1 MVLGGSSNACDL
13 GAHPKAALGSPFGVS
28 PLGGFPPGWLWS
40 CLALRIPPRV
50 ALGSPPAVCL
60 LWGFP
65 SGFTR
70 GTPQQ
75 CMHFGSSPRGGF
87 GIPPALGVPPG
98 RLSGCL
104 ALGVPPVWLWDPPCS
119 GGSLQDIFVC
129 PQKLAA
135 LWGLPHGCCGSP
147 PIWGHPRDGFEF
159 SPQDHPVLCDTPS
172 SVLGTPRSAP
182 TLGAPPVLPQGRAVP
197 PHTDTPAG
205 TPGRAAGPATSIP
218 KGAGAAPVLGLH
230 SRLHPTWLR
239 SGGRDFPPSRSRCY
253 PHRSGPYG
261 VGCGD
266 SAGVPPATTKAAG
279 SC

>member
-1 MVLGGSSNACDL
+1 MERPPCFGGLPRMVWGGPSNACDL
-13 GAHPKAALGSPFGVS
+13 GAHPKVALGSPFGVS

-75 CMHFGSSPRGGF
+75 CMHFGSSPQGGF
-87 GIPPALGVPPG
+87 GIPLALGVPPG

-129 PQKLAA
+129 PPRSWQRFGGSLRGAVVPPRFGDTPGMGLSFPPRITPCSGIPPA
-135 LWGLPHGCCGSP
+135 VFWVPHAVLPLWGLPLCCHRAWLSP
-147 PIWGHPRDGFEF
+147 PHRHPRRDPRTRSKTRYIHPQRSRGCPSAVSPFPAPSHLAEVRGSGF
-159 SPQDHPVLCDTPS
+159 PS
-172 SVLGTPRSAP
+172 QQI
-182 TLGAPPVLPQGRAVP
+182 PVLP
-197 PHTDTPAG
+197 
-205 TPGRAAGPATSIP
+205 SS
-218 KGAGAAPVLGLH
+218 L
-230 SRLHPTWLR
+230 
-239 SGGRDFPPSRSRCY
+239 
-253 PHRSGPYG
+253 
-261 VGCGD
+261 
-266 SAGVPPATTKAAG
+266 
-279 SC
+279 